1 MDEKNSLLRAK
12 VHEMMIKS
20 GFEEKL
26 VNHQLVYYICNK
38 YVKITYENKYAAV
51 EAADSLMEAENNMY
65 EDLDLYDYDFM
76 KGKDISKEIEKD
88 VAKYVLGILN

>member
-1 MDEKNSLLRAK
+1 MDGKNSLLRAK

-20 GFEEKL
+20 GFEEKQIA
-26 VNHQLVYYICNK
+26 NQLVYCIGNK
-38 YVKITYENKYAAV
+38 YVKISYENKYAAV

>member
-1 MDEKNSLLRAK
+1 
-12 VHEMMIKS
+12 MMIKS
-20 GFEEKL
+20 GFEEKP

-51 EAADSLMEAENNMY
+51 EVADSLMEAENNMY
-65 EDLDLYDYDFM
+65 EDLDIYDYDIM

-88 VAKYVLGILN
+88 VAKYVLGRLN